1 MTRNPVIL
9 IVDDDVGF
17 VRAAADVARAL
28 SFDVV
33 VAGSVSEALARLRAA
48 AFDLALIDLSLP
60 DGSGLELLEHIDLG
74 GRTQAILVTGHP
86 TVESALKAM
95 RLPIIDYV
103 VKPIQLARFRQMLD
117 TARLQQRL
125 SDPAPGETWHGIAG
139 RSPAMAI
146 VRQQVARV
154 APTEASVFIEGESGV
169 GKELVAAAIHAES
182 ARTGPFV
189 ALNCGAVPEDL
200 LTSQLFGHERGSF
213 TGANARHIGLFEQA
227 QGGTLFL
234 DELSE
239 MPLHLQVHLL
249 RALETRRIRR
259 VGGSEDI
266 PVDVRIVS
274 ATNRPH
280 VDAIASGHLRED
292 LYYRLAEFP
301 MALPPLRDRA
311 GDILPIANLFL
322 QRLNERYQ
330 TRRVLSR
337 EGAMRLQQYRWPGN
351 IRELKNLIQR
361 AYILAEGELITPTLP
376 VEVSKPPAETAS
388 TITFIVGTPMEEV
401 ERRMLFKTLAYYD
414 NNKARTAQVL
424 GITTKT
430 IYNRLSS
437 YQSLKREAAD
447 ATDEHP
453 AGSSGPDPDGTGTA
467 SATDPDP

>member
-1 MTRNPVIL
+1 MAGKPALL

-17 VRAAADVARAL
+17 VRAAAEIARTLAY
-28 SFDVV
+28 DVV
-33 VAGSVSEALARLRAA
+33 VAGSVAQALARLRAGT
-48 AFDLALIDLSLP
+48 FDLALIDLSLP

-74 GRTQAILVTGHP
+74 GRTQVILITGHP

-95 RLPIIDYV
+95 RLPIVDYV
-103 VKPIQLARFRQMLD
+103 VKPMQLARFRQMLE
-117 TARLQQRL
+117 TAALQQRQPE
-125 SDPAPGETWHGIAG
+125 SAPDDSWHGIAG
-139 RSPAMAI
+139 PSPAMAA

-154 APTEASVFIEGESGV
+154 APTDASVFIEGESGV

-182 ARTGPFV
+182 GRTGPFV

-213 TGANARHIGLFEQA
+213 TGANARHTGLFEQA

-259 VGGSEDI
+259 IGGSEDI

-280 VDAIASGHLRED
+280 ADAIATGHLRED

-301 MALPPLRDRA
+301 MALPPLRDRV
-311 GDILPIANLFL
+311 GDILPIAQLFL
-322 QRLNERYQ
+322 SRLNERYQ
-330 TRRVLSR
+330 TRRALSR
-337 EGAMRLQQYRWPGN
+337 EGALRLQRYRWPGN

-376 VEVSKPPAETAS
+376 VDAGKPPAETAS
-388 TITFIVGTPMEEV
+388 TITFVVGTPMEEV

-430 IYNRLSS
+430 IYNRLSN
-437 YQSLKREAAD
+437 YQASKREAAEG
-447 ATDEHP
+447 ADEP
-453 AGSSGPDPDGTGTA
+453 PDEPDPESDR
-467 SATDPDP
+467 

>member
-1 MTRNPVIL
+1 MTEKPALL

-17 VRAAADVARAL
+17 VRAAAEVATAL
-28 SFDVV
+28 AFEVV
-33 VAGSVSEALARLRAA
+33 VAGSVAQALTRLRAA

-74 GRTQAILVTGHP
+74 GRTQVILVTGHP

-95 RLPIIDYV
+95 RLPIVDYV
-103 VKPIQLARFRQMLD
+103 VKPMQLARFRQLLE
-117 TARLQQRL
+117 AAALQQRL
-125 SDPAPGETWHGIAG
+125 SEPTLADSWHGIAG
-139 RSPAMAI
+139 QSPAMAA

-182 ARTGPFV
+182 GRSGPFV

-249 RALETRRIRR
+249 RALETRRVRR

-266 PVDVRIVS
+266 QVDVRIVS

-280 VDAIASGHLRED
+280 ADAIASGHLRED

-301 MALPPLRDRA
+301 MSLPPLRERA

-322 QRLNERYQ
+322 ARLNERYQ
-330 TRRVLSR
+330 THRVLSR
-337 EGAMRLQQYRWPGN
+337 EGALRLQRYRWPGN

-376 VEVSKPPAETAS
+376 AEAGKPPTETAS
-388 TITFIVGTPMEEV
+388 TITFVVGTPMEEV

-414 NNKARTAQVL
+414 NNKAKTAQVL

-430 IYNRLSS
+430 IYNRLSN
-437 YQSLKREAAD
+437 YQASKREAAEVPD
-447 ATDEHP
+447 DPP
-453 AGSSGPDPDGTGTA
+453 AEPDPDTGR
-467 SATDPDP
+467 